1 MTTIFPP
8 FEPETS
14 PGPRRRRFQTVPL
27 RFLFPN
33 LVTLVA
39 LCAGLTSVRLAIE
52 GKLDLAI
59 YAIVFA
65 AFLDGID
72 GRIARLLKG
81 TSRFGAELDSLAD
94 FVNFGCAPAL
104 ILYFWGLNEL
114 KTLGWTCCLVFSIA
128 MALRLARFNVSL
140 DGPDKAEWQ
149 KGFGV
154 GIPAPAGALCALL
167 PISAAM
173 VGIDRSLPLEAFGC
187 VYIVMIALLM
197 VSRVPTFL
205 GKKVGLRVARE
216 HVLPLFAGVVLFFA
230 LIFSNPFETLTGVTL
245 IYLGTIPFSFSR
257 YRALEREAARNVT
270 VADQDSE

>member
-1 MTTIFPP
+1 MSTLFPP
-8 FEPETS
+8 FEPEQ
-14 PGPRRRRFQTVPL
+14 GEPRRRRFQTVPL

-39 LCAGLTSVRLAIE
+39 LCAGLTAVRLAIE
-52 GKLDLAI
+52 GKLHLAV

-114 KTLGWTCCLVFSIA
+114 RTVGWVCCLVFSIA

-140 DGPDKAEWQ
+140 DAPDKAEWK

-154 GIPAPAGALCALL
+154 GVPAPAGALCALL
-167 PISAAM
+167 PVTLSLIGLGRNLPMEVISC
-173 VGIDRSLPLEAFGC
+173 I
-187 VYIVMIALLM
+187 YIVMVALLM
-197 VSRVPTFL
+197 VSRIPTFL
-205 GKKVGLRVARE
+205 GKKVGLRVPRE
-216 HVLPLFAGVVLFFA
+216 WVLPLFAGVVLFFA
-230 LIFSNPFETLTGVTL
+230 LIVSNPFETLTGLVL
-245 IYLGTIPFSFSR
+245 LYLVSIPVSLAR
-257 YRALEREAARNVT
+257 YRALERLHGK
-270 VADQDSE
+270 ADAPDAV